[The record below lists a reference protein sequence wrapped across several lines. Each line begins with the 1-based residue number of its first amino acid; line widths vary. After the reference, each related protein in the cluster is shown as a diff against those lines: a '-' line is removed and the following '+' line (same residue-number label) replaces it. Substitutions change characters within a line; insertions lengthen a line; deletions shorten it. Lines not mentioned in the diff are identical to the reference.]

1 MRTVLRVLITGAG
14 LAATNAAA
22 ASPVQAEE
30 VAAPIKARAEARQRT
45 DQARLAYERGDYHG
59 ASEHYA
65 EAYRLDPSP
74 GVLFNLAQSYRQ
86 DGRCADAETAYRGVL
101 RTNLVGPARAM
112 AEQQLAAVEVCVR
125 ALDLSERRSDRR
137 MRRNGLTIMA
147 VGGAALVVA
156 TGFALADG
164 SGRESSTGAL
174 SVGLALGGGVAV
186 ATGVVVYAIA
196 QQRLRG
202 RPGARRAQLGV
213 FRVPVGTTRV
223 AGATWHF

>member
-1 MRTVLRVLITGAG
+1 MRTVLRLLITVAG

-30 VAAPIKARAEARQRT
+30 VAEPFKARAEARQRT

-59 ASEHYA
+59 ASADYA

-86 DGRCADAETAYRGVL
+86 DGRCSEAATAYRGVL
-101 RTNLVGPARAM
+101 RSNLVGPARDM

-125 ALDLSERRSDRR
+125 ALDLSDVRSDRR
-137 MRRNGLTIMA
+137 LRRNGLTIMA
-147 VGGAALVVA
+147 VGGGALVVA

-164 SGRESSTGAL
+164 GADSSTGSL
-174 SVGLALGGGVAV
+174 SVGLALGGGAAL
-186 ATGVVVYAIA
+186 ATGVVVYAVA

-202 RPGARRAQLGV
+202 RERHDRPQLGV

-223 AGATWHF
+223 AGATWKF